1 MDEDWYAVGQAIYKG
16 AEGAELEKLHNK
28 CVEVGRAVNVRHPST
43 SHKDKTLWKVSEAC
57 HDQDSERKIDNRVA
71 VRQAL
76 WEEHLQNRTMKP
88 CESADPATVAE
99 TVFPRHSAKETIYT
113 CSCACPL

>member
-43 SHKDKTLWKVSEAC
+43 SHKDKNV
-57 HDQDSERKIDNRVA
+57 V
-71 VRQAL
+71 
-76 WEEHLQNRTMKP
+76 
-88 CESADPATVAE
+88 ES
-99 TVFPRHSAKETIYT
+99 K
-113 CSCACPL
+113 